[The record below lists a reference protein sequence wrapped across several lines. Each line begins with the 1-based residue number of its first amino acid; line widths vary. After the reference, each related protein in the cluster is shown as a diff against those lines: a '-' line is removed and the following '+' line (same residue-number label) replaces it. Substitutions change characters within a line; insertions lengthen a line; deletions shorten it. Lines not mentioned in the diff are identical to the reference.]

1 MAKLDGEDVA
11 AVARVIEL
19 IERDG
24 WDDDKRL
31 AESIRSWLKGKL

>member
-1 MAKLDGEDVA
+1 MAKLDAKDVA

-24 WDDDKRL
+24 WDNDKRL
-31 AESIRSWLKGKL
+31 ADMVRSWLKGKL